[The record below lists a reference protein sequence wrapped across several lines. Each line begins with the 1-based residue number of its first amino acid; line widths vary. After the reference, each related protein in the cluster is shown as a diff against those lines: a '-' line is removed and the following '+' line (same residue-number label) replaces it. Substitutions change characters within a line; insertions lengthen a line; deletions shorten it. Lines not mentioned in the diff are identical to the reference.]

1 MRRVDRP
8 AAQPPTFA
16 EYKYCQVVTSVAVTT
31 RGEGSAWGPAV
42 RMGFTAYLMSRLL
55 VLAGA
60 GLVAVARTQE
70 QARAG
75 FDRRPTLDHVRDTLM
90 SWDAAWYQRIVDDGY
105 PRSVPDDVTFYME
118 EARAAFF
125 PGFPYLARV
134 VDVVIPGGSSV
145 AMLVLNVVLGWV
157 AVWACGHLARQ
168 LWGVE
173 VATAAMVIVAI
184 FPGSFVL
191 SMGYSEALMLSLAAG
206 CLVMLIRER
215 WVWAGVLGLVA
226 TATRPNAVALVLAA
240 LVMVWMVRDDAAR
253 RWRALATT
261 AVIPIGFVATQWLI
275 GWRAGEAGVWFRVQ
289 REAWDEGLSL
299 GVSTARFIAE
309 FIVDPLASPT
319 RALTAASVIVV
330 AGGVWAMW
338 RTRTHPVV
346 IAYTLGVVALML
358 SPATVTARP
367 RFVLVAIGVL
377 IAPVAWWLQNP
388 QVAARYRRSV
398 ELVAVGALAAGL
410 TASMA
415 VYGLEGAIP

>member
-1 MRRVDRP
+1 M
-8 AAQPPTFA
+8 
-16 EYKYCQVVTSVAVTT
+16 TT

-42 RMGFTAYLMSRLL
+42 RVGFTAYLMSRLL

-75 FDRRPTLDHVRDTLM
+75 LDRRPTLDHVRDTLM

-105 PRSVPDDVTFYME
+105 PRSVPADVTFYME

-134 VDVVIPGGSSV
+134 ADVVIPGGSSV

-191 SMGYSEALMLSLAAG
+191 SMGYSEALMLSLTAG
-206 CLVMLIRER
+206 CLVMLLRER

-261 AVIPIGFVATQWLI
+261 AVIPIGFVMTQWLI

-299 GVSTARFIAE
+299 GVSTARFIYE

-319 RALTAASVIVV
+319 RAITAASVIVV

-346 IAYTLGVVALML
+346 VAYTLGVVALML

-388 QVAARYRRSV
+388 QIAARHRRSI